1 MFLSV
6 LHTFVMFQMKSVA
19 ASHSM
24 PNRSDRKDSV
34 SLVEIIPLFTLYPDL
49 TQLNLNQII
58 DSCTHVL
65 PESFAAD
72 RERLSRSDSTFRTL
86 FVDPNAKFSTYD
98 DLITSMYESGIDVSV
113 CTGFGWADPEVAR
126 ASNDYNLEAARSHPD
141 RLIAFCSVN
150 PLWGED
156 AVKEVKRC
164 HAAGAKG
171 IGELHPNTQGI
182 LDADLAA
189 LAPVFDTAKDLKMP
203 ILMHA
208 SEPVGHG
215 YPGKGSVTPELLMA
229 LVNAFPNNKFIFSHF
244 GGGLPFYGLMP
255 EVKSALKNVYFDSAA
270 FPFLYRPEVFD
281 VVARSV
287 GADKI
292 LFASDYPLVSQKRAL
307 DEFSKSGLPTD
318 QAQMVQGANTAKL
331 LRTRI

>member
-1 MFLSV
+1 
-6 LHTFVMFQMKSVA
+6 
-19 ASHSM
+19 M
-24 PNRSDRKDSV
+24 PTRSDRKDSV
-34 SLVEIIPLFTLYPDL
+34 SLVEIILLLTPYSDL
-49 TQLNLNQII
+49 TQINLNQII

-65 PESFAAD
+65 PESFMAN
-72 RERLSRSDSTFRTL
+72 REQLSRSDRTFRAL
-86 FVDPNAKFSTYD
+86 FIDPKAKFAGYD
-98 DLITSMYESGIDVSV
+98 NLITSMDEAAVDVSV
-113 CTGFGWADPEVAR
+113 CAGFGWTDPEVAR
-126 ASNDYNLEAARSHPD
+126 ASNDYNLEAVRSHPD
-141 RLIAFCSVN
+141 RLVAFCSVN

-156 AVKEVKRC
+156 AVEEVKRC

-171 IGELHPNTQGI
+171 IGELHPNTQGF
-182 LDADLAA
+182 LDADLAS
-189 LAPVFDTAKDLKMP
+189 LAPVFDTAKDLKIP

-215 YPGKGSVTPELLMA
+215 YPGKGSVTPEHLMT
-229 LVNAFPNNKFIFSHF
+229 LVSAFPNNTFIFSHF

-270 FPFLYRPEVFD
+270 FPFLYQPEVFD

-287 GADKI
+287 GAKKI

-318 QAQMVQGANTAKL
+318 EIRLVQGANTAEI